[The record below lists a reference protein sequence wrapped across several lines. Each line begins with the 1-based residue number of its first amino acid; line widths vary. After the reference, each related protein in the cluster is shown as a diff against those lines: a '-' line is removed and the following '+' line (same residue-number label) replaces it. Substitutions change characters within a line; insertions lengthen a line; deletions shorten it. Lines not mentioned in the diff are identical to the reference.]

1 MFFQNKAVF
10 PKEVQCVR
18 VPLRNR
24 CRKPLCA
31 APPFC
36 ADRLTEQLLTK
47 APAAMGRVEREI
59 QNHARIFCLV
69 AAQHE
74 LAYRLV
80 PQLCKIRFVRI
91 RRFLEP
97 EAEIRAICR
106 ALLEPL
112 LANGRGNFR
121 GQVRGVIEQLERHR
135 AVFPAQ
141 ARNGGI
147 LAERKLICF

>member
-1 MFFQNKAVF
+1 MLFQNEPVFSEKA
-10 PKEVQCVR
+10 QCVR
-18 VPLRNR
+18 VLLRNR
-24 CRKPLCA
+24 CRKPLRP

-47 APAAMGRVEREI
+47 APAAMGFVEREI
-59 QNHARIFCLV
+59 QNHARIRRI
-69 AAQHE
+69 AASKHE
-74 LAYRLV
+74 PADGFV
-80 PQLCKIRFVRI
+80 PQLCKIRFLRI

-106 ALLEPL
+106 ALFEPL

-135 AVFPAQ
+135 AVLPAQ

-147 LAERKLICF
+147 FAERKLICF